1 MTKKIFTLLLLFVA
15 FTISAQNKKQIEKK
29 IEEIKNNG
37 AYYWGESAICK
48 SSDRAKKMSLEN
60 MYKNIVADIEVSL
73 VDMGFDNLDEH
84 KMNVLRTVKISPL
97 EKDVVVGSKKN
108 NYVKFSYISKEDFL
122 NVFNERKKDIQSHA
136 EKGLKYERQNLANA
150 LREYYWGMMLCVGHI
165 NGKELMIKVEDED
178 VMAYDFFY
186 EKMVDLLG
194 SISFRVDK
202 RNPGELNDEGLSV
215 LLNVTSNDEVSIDG
229 LPIEYSNGVDR
240 YIETLVR
247 NNKANIQ
254 LNEDIVKEIGIK
266 IIYNFKDDLNS
277 NSEIKTIFDNVG
289 SVIIDEY
296 KNSIVP
302 IKDYMRNI
310 KKNDQEPQLLNEGKL
325 SSNEEY
331 FYDVM
336 LKLENAFREKNYNS
350 VKGYFTK
357 EAFAMLDTLVR
368 NADEISVV
376 GKQEYEI
383 IPFGDITICRDI
395 DMCFK
400 FKNYKSFIREVVFRF
415 DNNTKLIKSLAFRI
429 TSYAEKDITTNNKW
443 GNDCRFALIN
453 FLEDYQT
460 AYALERHEYLE
471 KIFSDDALIIVG
483 HVLEKRENQTKDVMK
498 LNLGEKEVVLQRME
512 KKAYFDRLKR
522 VFDAQ
527 EYIDIKFT
535 ETVFERMVN
544 SDDENNNNGDD
555 IFGIR
560 LLQEYNSEKYGDV
573 GYLFLLVDLRDTQR
587 PVIHVRAWQ
596 PSKTDE
602 GVLVGLK
609 NLEE

>member
-1 MTKKIFTLLLLFVA
+1 MTKKIFTLLFFFAA
-15 FTISAQNKKQIEKK
+15 FTISAQNKKEIEKK

-37 AYYWGESAICK
+37 AYYWGEGIK
-48 SSDRAKKMSLEN
+48 SSSERAEEESLKN
-60 MYKNIVADIEVSL
+60 MYKDIAANIKVSL
-73 VDMGFDNLDEH
+73 VDMDIDNLDEH
-84 KMNVLRTVKISPL
+84 KMKVLKTVKIPSSTINV
-97 EKDVVVGSKKN
+97 DDNVKKN
-108 NYVKFSYISKEDFL
+108 NYVRISYISKDDL
-122 NVFNERKKDIQSHA
+122 MKVFEERKKDIQRKA
-136 EKGLKYERQNLANA
+136 DKGLEYEGQNVSDA

-310 KKNDQEPQLLNEGKL
+310 KKNDQEPQLINEGKL

-336 LKLENAFREKNYNS
+336 LKLENAFCEKNYNS

-368 NADEISVV
+368 NAEISVV

-498 LNLGEKEVVLQRME
+498 LNLGEKEVVLQKME

-555 IFGIR
+555 ILGIR